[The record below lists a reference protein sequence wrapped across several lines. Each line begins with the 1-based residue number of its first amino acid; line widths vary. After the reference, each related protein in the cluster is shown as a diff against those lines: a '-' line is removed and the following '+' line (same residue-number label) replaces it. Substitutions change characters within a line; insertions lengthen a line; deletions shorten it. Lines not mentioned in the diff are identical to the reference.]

1 MKRVLSILLALVMA
15 LGALPAAALAAE
27 EETVVTGEENPVVTE
42 GEEVPAA
49 AEEDAAAATEDA
61 AEAAAGTAEEE
72 AAATEAAGGTED
84 AAAAE
89 DNIVASGGPDN
100 YGIASWTLTAGGT
113 LTIMPSAGDISDS
126 SRPWETA
133 APDTPVRHL
142 VISESN
148 KITTIGQK
156 FRGSTTLETVTLAGS
171 VTEIR
176 TNAFDECSNLR
187 TVTLSPGLT
196 TIAQHAFRRTGLTS
210 ISLPDT
216 VTNIGNDAFYE
227 CTALETVVLPNGG
240 GITTIPARI
249 FQNCTSLTTVNVPD
263 GVEII
268 GSLAFCGCTSLE
280 SIQLPETVTALG
292 SNSFSA
298 TGLKTLILPDSITQI
313 DQHALLGNTQ
323 LTTLKLPANL
333 KTLADNV
340 LNDSAVTELTIPG
353 GVTDVPGN
361 LFAPAPKLEKL
372 TFEEGVQ
379 TVGAYAFTQADN
391 LKEIHIPASMTK
403 IDDNAFPALHPDCV
417 IYGDPGSYAE
427 EYASKWKIPFNG
439 QPVPGHTLSLTVRD
453 ENGGEVTEGFTVRWY
468 AGDAEVGEGTR
479 LTVTDTT
486 LQYSYE
492 LTLDEPLLYD
502 YSQPS
507 RQEVTLA
514 EGDATDVT
522 AQLTPLPERTVTG
535 RALDEDGAPIGGA
548 KAVFTQDFGGGH
560 TRELTETADETGVF
574 TARIKD
580 VPTQVRVSAPGFYD
594 KFVAVE
600 AKDLGDI
607 TLTAIP
613 DSRIALT
620 LVSVAPALRG
630 ERGEETALTSA
641 RDLTFTVTDENGPVE
656 DFTVQYPFI
665 LFEGAAPSGTLTVA
679 AESSTGAAD
688 STQVV
693 LDENGRGE
701 ATLRFVQRG
710 KFTVELLSDAP
721 TTLLLFDRGG
731 SLLQT
736 VDTEGKYTSRGLGEG
751 TYQAA
756 LLRRTGLLK
765 SVSSLSA
772 LEDLGL
778 TEGTDYAVTAP
789 FIVSDGVITDLGGVT
804 VPALDEAKLA
814 YTDPDRT
821 GTTVNFTSAA
831 VGRLITLRV
840 EYALKPEHAGAAS
853 GLKVAVELPDGLEMQ
868 GGATAD
874 GKEVTSSQSG
884 RTVLIPVT
892 ASAGVVRLCFLAKEP
907 GDYHIPAYL
916 RFTEGGAPVAQPLGS
931 ARLTASAAKLYVPAT
946 TGSKSVTASGLAQAG
961 SSVTVYDNGEPVGTA
976 TANAAG
982 KWSLDYQLEDRGGYA
997 CHEVYGIVKTGVAS
1011 YATET
1016 AQMVYDAAY
1025 VGVSRVTMYNTA
1037 EGVEWETV
1045 FDYLHPN
1052 QGLGYYA
1059 MQQLS
1064 FSFAIEF
1071 TEKTDR
1077 VSDVKLNVFTEDG
1090 GVYSYD
1096 TTYDPDTGLY
1106 MASVSGVVPVNVGVE
1121 YLCASDSSVQYS
1133 GMSPE
1138 GVRAYFSEATQAVE
1152 DLLTPVDARMVS
1164 EDICCVTMRLGDSDV
1179 DFDVLL
1185 TPLDYRDFTQEVLEE
1200 RNFLF
1205 DGETGLWYVLSVDET
1220 KAEFIFVAPGKDA
1233 FSIGAAYDLPVAE
1246 AEAEESPAMLRAA
1259 ARGGTSTGTASS
1271 WERIGKEVMEK
1282 IPVPLVPSITAALD
1296 LQDISIMLNR
1306 KHTEMWEEYFNLKQL
1321 LYKYLYASCPG
1332 TMQPRM
1338 SQEDGIRALNMLS
1351 NLRQNEDYRYRY
1363 WQSMLNDVYSS
1374 KIRNALVMDVLT
1386 SGLGKIPKIID
1397 ALPPMTWLEFYFNC
1411 PVYKQISTYNVLR
1424 LTGELTELADNLIY
1438 RLDTI
1443 GDFLGDLD
1451 GYDLPTQSGFWDFT
1465 DVNGSPY
1472 YLGIKDAYDNGRV
1485 EASML
1490 QDFILRSLTKCPEDP
1505 TPEDPEGKD
1514 RSPEDDKRVKRDP
1527 SGFVCEAVASNRLEG
1542 VTATLYYKANETDA
1556 PVQWDGADYGE
1567 KNPIA
1572 TDANG
1577 VYRWDVPVGWWQVR
1591 YEKDGY
1597 ESAQSEWLPVPPP
1610 QTEVNI
1616 ALVSTQAP
1624 AVQSVTAYPDGVRLA
1639 FSQYLKPESVT
1650 VTVLCGGRAV
1660 SGTIAPVN
1668 AEAGFTDPGN
1678 QYASV
1683 YVFTPEEALSD
1694 AVTVRVTDA
1703 ESYNGKRLTAYE
1715 AATPVTVRPTGLTAP
1730 ETAIAALGGETT
1742 LTVRLQPAEAV
1753 AGKTLRVTS
1762 DMPSV
1767 IAPAAE
1773 TASFGP
1779 DGTASVVVRGRLLG
1793 AAKVTFT
1800 LEGSD
1805 LPAVSTEVTVSAG
1818 AASEDRCAAVSANIP
1833 SGSTVASGTKLTLT
1847 TATRGAAI
1855 YYTLDK
1861 SCPCVTDNPARK
1873 LYTGPITLTGDVF
1886 LIAYAV
1892 KEGWEDSPT
1901 AKFEIH
1907 VTSGETPVVPPV
1919 VRPTQPGRPDEPD
1932 TPDTPDLPDPG
1943 YADVP
1948 ANAWYYDAVAYAADR
1963 GLMTGTTAE
1972 TFAPDAATTR
1982 AMVWTILG
1990 RLSGAEVDGG
2000 SPWYAAAQRWAVES
2014 GVSDGSDPDGRITRE
2029 QLAAMLYRFA
2039 GEPDLLD
2046 SELAALSEF
2055 EDDEDVSGYAYRA
2068 MAWAVSNGIINGVDG
2083 ALAPR
2088 SFATRAQVAAMLM
2101 RFCLLLDK

>member
-1 MKRVLSILLALVMA
+1 MKRILSILLALVMA
-15 LGALPAAALAAE
+15 LGALPAAAFAAE
-27 EETVVTGEENPVVTE
+27 EEIVVTGEENPVVTE

-49 AEEDAAAATEDA
+49 AEEDAAA
-61 AEAAAGTAEEE
+61 GTAEEE

-84 AAAAE
+84 AAATE
-89 DNIVASGGPDN
+89 DNIVASGNSGD
-100 YGIASWTLTAGGT
+100 IHWSLDDQGT
-113 LTIMPSAGDISDS
+113 LTISGQGRVPNYYSTGSGAPWKAGDLKLQIQNLVVEEGITYLGQFAFSDCENLTTVS
-126 SRPWETA
+126 LPSTLEEIGQQVFQRCSGLLSINI
-133 APDTPVRHL
+133 PDSVH
-142 VISESN
+142 
-148 KITTIGQK
+148 TIGKWPFEKCTSLQ
-156 FRGSTTLETVTLAGS
+156 SVHLPAGIGTHS
-171 VTEIR
+171 DVSKRILPE
-176 TNAFDECSNLR
+176 
-187 TVTLSPGLT
+187 GL
-196 TIAQHAFRRTGLTS
+196 F
-210 ISLPDT
+210 
-216 VTNIGNDAFYE
+216 
-227 CTALETVVLPNGG
+227 NG
-240 GITTIPARI
+240 
-249 FQNCTSLTTVNVPD
+249 CTSLTTVNVPD

-268 GSLAFCGCTSLE
+268 GPLTFCNCASLE
-280 SIQLPETVTALG
+280 SIELPETVTALG

-298 TGLKTLILPDSITQI
+298 TGLKTLILPDGITSIGEY
-313 DQHALLGNTQ
+313 ALLGNTQ

-333 KTLADNV
+333 KTLGNNV

-353 GVTDVPGN
+353 GVKIFGQKGAGI
-361 LFAPAPKLEKL
+361 FAPAPNLEKL
-372 TFEEGVQ
+372 VFEDGVEQ
-379 TVGAYAFTQADN
+379 ILGRFNQAPN
-391 LKEIHIPASMTK
+391 LKEIRIPASVTT
-403 IDDNAFPALHPDCV
+403 IDDGILTLVHQDCV
-417 IYGDPGSYAE
+417 IYGDPGSAAETYA
-427 EYASKWKIPFNG
+427 AKLGVPFNG
-439 QPVPGHTLSLTVRD
+439 RPVPGHTLTLTVQD
-453 ENGGEVTEGFTVRWY
+453 ENGGGVTEGFTVRWY
-468 AGDAEVGEGTR
+468 AGDAEAGEGTR
-479 LTVTDTT
+479 LTVTDTAPR
-486 LQYSYE
+486 YSYE
-492 LTLDEPLLYD
+492 LTLGEPLLYD

-522 AQLTPLPERTVTG
+522 ARLTPLPERTVAG
-535 RALDEDGAPIGGA
+535 RALDENGAPIGGA
-548 KAVFTQDFGGGH
+548 KAVFTQNFGGGH
-560 TRELTETADETGVF
+560 TRELTETADETGAF

-594 KFVAVE
+594 KSVAVE
-600 AKDLGDI
+600 ADDLGNI
-607 TLTAIP
+607 QLTAIP
-613 DSRIALT
+613 DSRIILT
-620 LVSVAPALRG
+620 LVSVAPALPG

-656 DFTVQYPFI
+656 DFTVQYPYI
-665 LFEGAAPSGTLTVA
+665 LFEGAAPSGTLTVT

-688 STQVV
+688 FAQVV

-701 ATLRFVQRG
+701 AALRFVQRG
-710 KFTVELLSDAP
+710 KFTVELVSDAP
-721 TTLLLFDRGG
+721 TTLLLFDSGG
-731 SLLQT
+731 SLLQA
-736 VDTEGKYTSRGLGEG
+736 VDTEGKYTSRGLSKG

-772 LEDLGL
+772 LESLGL
-778 TEGTDYAVTAP
+778 TEGTDYAVTVP
-789 FIVSDGVITDLGGVT
+789 FTVADGVITDLGRVT

-840 EYALKPEHAGAAS
+840 EYALKPEHAGTAS
-853 GLKVAVELPDGLEMQ
+853 GLKVAVELPDGLEML

-884 RTVLIPVT
+884 RTVLIPV
-892 ASAGVVRLCFLAKEP
+892 AAAAGVVRLCFLAKEP

-931 ARLTASAAKLYVPAT
+931 ARLTASAARLYVPAA

-961 SSVTVYDNGEPVGTA
+961 SRVTVYDNGEPVGTA
-976 TANAAG
+976 AANAAG
-982 KWSLDYQLEDRGGYA
+982 KWSLDYELENRGGYA
-997 CHEVYGIVKTGVAS
+997 CHEVYGVVKTGGAS

-1152 DLLTPVDARMVS
+1152 DLLTPVDAGDLGNDVGY
-1164 EDICCVTMRLGDSDV
+1164 VTMGLEGSDET
-1179 DFDVLL
+1179 FDILL
-1185 TPLDYRDFTQEVLEE
+1185 TPLDYSAFTPEVLEE

-1205 DGETGLWYVLSVDET
+1205 DGENGLWYVLSIDEDT
-1220 KAEFIFVAPGKDA
+1220 VEFIIVDSKEETA

-1246 AEAEESPAMLRAA
+1246 AEEAPAMLRAA

-1271 WERIGKEVMEK
+1271 WERIGKDLLEK
-1282 IPVPLVPSITAALD
+1282 LPFPLVPSITADLD

-1338 SQEDGIRALNMLS
+1338 SQEDGIRALHMLS
-1351 NLRQNEDYRYRY
+1351 NFRQNEDYRYRY
-1363 WQSMLNDVYSS
+1363 WRSMLDDVYSS

-1386 SGLGKIPKIID
+1386 SGLAKAVSKIPNLLSEGQLLK
-1397 ALPPMTWLEFYFNC
+1397 LPVVCKN
-1411 PVYKQISTYNVLR
+1411 QINTLNMLKLSEP
-1424 LTGELTELADNLIY
+1424 LTGLAEKFYSYFDAW
-1438 RLDTI
+1438 
-1443 GDFLGDLD
+1443 GDGFSDLD

-1465 DVNGSPY
+1465 DINGSPY
-1472 YLGIKDAYDNGRV
+1472 YLGIKDAYDNGKV
-1485 EASML
+1485 EASMV
-1490 QDFILRSLTKCPEDP
+1490 QAFILRSLTKCPEDP

-1542 VTATLYYKANETDA
+1542 VTATLYYKANETDE
-1556 PVQWDGADYGE
+1556 PVQWDGAEYGE

-1577 VYRWDVPVGWWQVR
+1577 VYRWDVPAGWWQVR

-1660 SGTIAPVN
+1660 GGTIAPVN
-1668 AEAGFTDPGN
+1668 AEAGFADPGN

-1683 YVFTPEEALSD
+1683 YVFTPEVALSN

-1715 AATPVTVRPTGLTAP
+1715 AETPVTVRPTGLTAP

-1742 LTVRLQPAEAV
+1742 LTVRLQPAEAA

-1773 TASFGP
+1773 TVSFGP

-1793 AAKVTFT
+1793 AATVTFT

-1818 AASEDRCAAVSANIP
+1818 AASEDRCAAVSASIP
-1833 SGSTVASGTKLTLT
+1833 SGSTVASGTMLTLT

-1873 LYTGPITLTGDVF
+1873 LYTGPITLTEDIF

-1901 AKFEIH
+1901 AKFEFH
-1907 VTSGETPVVPPV
+1907 VTTGETPVVPPV
-1919 VRPTQPGRPDEPD
+1919 VRPTQPGRPDEPDTPD

-1948 ANAWYYDAVAYAADR
+1948 ANAWYYDAVAYVADR

-2000 SPWYAAAQRWAVES
+2000 SPWYAAAQRWAVET

-2055 EDDEDVSGYAYRA
+2055 ADYEDVSGYAYRA

-2083 ALAPR
+2083 ALAPQN
-2088 SFATRAQVAAMLM
+2088 FATRAQVAAMLM
-2101 RFCLLLDK
+2101 RYCLLLGK